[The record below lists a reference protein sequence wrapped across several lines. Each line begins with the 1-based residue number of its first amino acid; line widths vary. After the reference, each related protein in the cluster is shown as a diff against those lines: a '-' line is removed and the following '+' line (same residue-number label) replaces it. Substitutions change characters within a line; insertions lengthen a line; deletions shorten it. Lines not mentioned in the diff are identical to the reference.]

1 MAGTGPKKS
10 DSVADAIAAVAIVAA
25 VVVGV
30 SLWLAGMPVALAVLA
45 ALHTQP
51 RGEHAADDL
60 QGIE

>member
-30 SLWLAGMPVALAVLA
+30 SLWLAGMP
-45 ALHTQP
+45 
-51 RGEHAADDL
+51 G
-60 QGIE
+60 